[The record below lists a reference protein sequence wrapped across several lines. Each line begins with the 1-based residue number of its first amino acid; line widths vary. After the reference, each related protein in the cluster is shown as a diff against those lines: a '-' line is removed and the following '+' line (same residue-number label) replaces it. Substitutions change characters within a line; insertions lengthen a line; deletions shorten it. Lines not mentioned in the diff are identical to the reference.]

1 MNCNFLKPLN
11 IQCLRKMEEAKIFCT
26 NILEKNT
33 ECIWSTKTPRVLLAV
48 VVVNVNKTHSQ
59 HGPSLSL

>member
-1 MNCNFLKPLN
+1 
-11 IQCLRKMEEAKIFCT
+11 MEEVKIFCT

-48 VVVNVNKTHSQ
+48 VAVSVNKTQSQ
-59 HGPSLSL
+59 RGPSLSL